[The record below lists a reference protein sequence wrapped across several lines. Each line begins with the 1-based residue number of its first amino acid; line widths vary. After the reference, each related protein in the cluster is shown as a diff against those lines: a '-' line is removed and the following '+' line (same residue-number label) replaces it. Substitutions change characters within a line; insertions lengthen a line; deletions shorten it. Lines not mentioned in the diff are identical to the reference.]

1 MNKMKRN
8 YNIDPS
14 DPEYPYLV
22 VDRSSSESA
31 LSTDVTSH
39 DGRKLHWIPHEK
51 EGYVS
56 AEVVKEN
63 DGDDVTV
70 KTEHGDVRFT
80 LISCQKLYVKS
91 DVMSH
96 AGGQSEAREFGA
108 SQSSQVLHVGRYV

>member
-1 MNKMKRN
+1 MKRN

-14 DPEYPYLV
+14 DAEYPYLV

-39 DGRKLHWIPHEK
+39 DGRKLHWIPNEK

-56 AEVVKEN
+56 AEVLEEN

-70 KTEHGDVRFT
+70 KTEHGDVRLT
-80 LISCQKLYVKS
+80 PISLNNFYVIS
-91 DVMSH
+91 DVTT
-96 AGGQSEAREFGA
+96 
-108 SQSSQVLHVGRYV
+108 